1 MTTFRLR
8 SWIFASLLGFVGA
21 SLALPYLRHGPK
33 HKLET
38 EEEGFSGALEA
49 LNLWA
54 AERAYP
60 NRAIPDVGQAAA
72 FEEMQFAKVQA
83 AATEDPIDHLVSP
96 WASIGPNNIG
106 GRTLCM
112 ALEPGNP
119 NVMYAGSANGGLWK
133 STTGGVGADAWD
145 YVETGYPVSAVST
158 IAVDP
163 KNVNVMYIGT
173 GEVYQYQNSIGGDV
187 YRLTRGSYGIGIL
200 KTTDGG
206 LTWTK
211 SLNWTL
217 NQTRGVWAIRINP
230 NNSNIV
236 YAATTEGIY
245 KSLNAGAS
253 WSLSLNV
260 IMGVDLKIHP
270 TAPETVYAACG
281 NFGSTGNGLYR
292 TTNGGSS
299 WIKLTTG
306 LPSSWTGKAQIDVSP
321 VTPSTLY
328 ASIANSGAGLGL
340 YRSTNNGATWGL
352 MNVTDYPTY
361 QGWYSHWV
369 LCSANNINTL
379 WVGGI
384 DIWKST
390 NAGTN
395 LAQVSDWTQ
404 IYFGTP
410 QPGQPGGGPQYAHA
424 DQHFSLRHPTDPNTF
439 FLCSD
444 GGVFKTTD
452 GGITYTGLNGGYVT
466 TQFYQGFTNSNLTPN
481 YAIGGLQDNLTA
493 IYQGTV
499 AWKRVIG
506 GDGCWT
512 AIRPDNDLT
521 IYGAAQY
528 LDIYRSYTGAA
539 SENDWASIAPP
550 EPGGSTTGFVAPY
563 VMCPSSPARLYAGRN
578 LIFRSDNEGVSWT
591 TMNGGV
597 SLDGANPAFSMAVS
611 PTNANVVYVTTAPN
625 GARGKLFKSLNGGNS
640 WTDITGTLPD
650 RYLSDI
656 VIDPSNENRLYVS
669 VLGFG
674 TSHLFRSENQG
685 GSWTDIGAG
694 LPDVPTSAVEVDPH
708 HPYIIYVG
716 NDLGVYVSPNNA
728 ANWHLFTSG
737 MPTASV
743 NDLKISGPAN
753 KIRAATHGNG
763 VYERNLLDVTFT
775 GIDEK
780 PISGP
785 LLAVSP
791 NPLQQSGRV
800 TFTLQRP
807 GHIRLTL
814 FDVAGRE
821 ARMVMDE
828 DVSEGTHTAS
838 LSGQDLAAGVYFLEL
853 KSTEG
858 RSLTRVVLT
867 K

>member
-1 MTTFRLR
+1 MISFRQR
-8 SWIFASLLGFVGA
+8 SWIPGVI
-21 SLALPYLRHGPK
+21 LALVLTVLVLPIWRRPEHRVENEKGL
-33 HKLET
+33 
-38 EEEGFSGALEA
+38 SGALEA

-60 NRAIPDVGQAAA
+60 NHVIPDVGQAAA

-83 AATEDPIDHLVSP
+83 VATEDPIDHLVSP
-96 WASIGPNNIG
+96 WSSIGPNNIG
-106 GRTLCM
+106 GRTLCL
-112 ALEPGNP
+112 ALQPGNP
-119 NVMYAGSANGGLWK
+119 DVMYAGSANGGLWK

-145 YVETGYPVSAVST
+145 YVQTGYPVTAVST
-158 IAVDP
+158 IAIDP

-187 YRLTRGSYGIGIL
+187 YRTTRGSYGIGIL

-211 SLNWTL
+211 SLDWTL
-217 NQTRGVWAIRINP
+217 NQTRGVWAIRVNP
-230 NNSNIV
+230 NNSNVV

-245 KSLNAGAS
+245 KSLNAGGS
-253 WSLSLNV
+253 WALSLNV

-270 TAPETVYAACG
+270 TAPETVYASCG

-292 TTNGGSS
+292 TTNGGTS

-306 LPSSWTGKAQIDVSP
+306 LPASWTGKALIDISP
-321 VTPSTLY
+321 VTPSTIF
-328 ASIANSGAGLGL
+328 ASIANSGAGIGL
-340 YRSTNNGATWGL
+340 YRSTNNGLNWTL
-352 MNVTDYPTY
+352 MNFTDYPTY

-390 NAGTN
+390 NAGTT
-395 LAQVSDWTQ
+395 LTQVSDWTQ
-404 IYFGTP
+404 IFFGTP

-439 FLCSD
+439 FVVSD
-444 GGVFKTTD
+444 GGVFKTMD
-452 GGITYTGLNGGYVT
+452 GGATYIGLNGGYVT
-466 TQFYQGFTNSNLTPN
+466 TQFYQGFTNSKLTPN

-493 IYQGTV
+493 IYEGTV
-499 AWKRVIG
+499 AWRRVIG

-512 AIRPDNDLT
+512 AIRPDSDLT
-521 IYGAAQY
+521 VFGAAQY
-528 LDIYRSYTGAA
+528 LDMYRSYTGGQN
-539 SENDWASIAPP
+539 EDWVSIAPP
-550 EPGGSTTGFVAPY
+550 EPGGSTTSFVAPY
-563 VMCPSSPARLYAGRN
+563 VLCPSSPARLYAGRN
-578 LIFRSDNEGVSWT
+578 LIYRSDNEGVSWT
-591 TMNGGV
+591 AMNGGV
-597 SLDGANPAFSMAVS
+597 SIDGANPAFSMAVS
-611 PTNANVVYVTTAPN
+611 PTNPNVVYVTTAPN
-625 GARGKLFKSLNGGNS
+625 GTRGKLFRSLNGGTS
-640 WTDITGTLPD
+640 WTDITGVLPD

-674 TSHLFRSENQG
+674 TSHVFRSQNQG

-694 LPDVPTSAVEVDPH
+694 LPDVPTSAVEVDPAR
-708 HPYIIYVG
+708 PYVIYVG

-728 ANWHLFTSG
+728 TNWHLFTSG

-743 NDLKISGPAN
+743 NDLKISGPAG

-763 VYERNLLDVTFT
+763 VYERGLLDVAFT

-780 PISGP
+780 PVSGP
-785 LLAVSP
+785 ELAVSP
-791 NPLQQSGRV
+791 NPLQSSGRV
-800 TFTLQRP
+800 SFTLVQA
-807 GHIRLTL
+807 GHVRLAL

-821 ARMVMDE
+821 ARKLMDE
-828 DVSEGTHTAS
+828 DMSEGTHTIS
-838 LSGQDLAAGVYFLEL
+838 LNAGALAAGVYFLQL
-853 KSTEG
+853 QSNEG